1 MNDPYN
7 GNGRKSP
14 EDDLGR
20 SIEKE
25 VKETIGTVA
34 AALQDAAREV
44 STSLRDNESVQ
55 RTVKDLGAAARDGVQ
70 GIQSAIAQ
78 AQKNAEKEKRRRKRR
93 DYAKKANGALSEAGG
108 LMLPAGILAACAFSA
123 FEPGDPAGALILGFI
138 SLWFFAGA
146 FGAFLKSRTLRRI
159 ATYQS
164 VLGERSYCTL
174 QELSELTGK
183 SQGAVRKD
191 LFRLISS
198 GKYEDVYLAPDG
210 TRLFSGET
218 AYRLYLAQRQAQQEA
233 GARRQAQPA
242 RPEPAGVL
250 AECRAFLSD
259 LREQQRLI
267 SDAPVLEQVQRIE
280 EQTVQIIAWLEKH
293 PGGESQIRRFVSYYM
308 PTTLKLLRTYN
319 EVDPQA
325 DSSAVA
331 AEIQTDI
338 CGILYT
344 INTAFQSLQDN
355 LLKDTAMDVSAEI
368 SALETVL
375 AQEGLTKDEL
385 LGREGGEEGSA
396 GVWARSFLSS
406 FCCWSSCRACAR
418 KVCAARRMEKSIA
431 AHSMDTGPPER
442 AAHRCSPRSTAIPPG
457 HRRRAP
463 QARAVRRIRTLRA
476 AKATIRCGASS
487 CWACARAL
495 RAALGPR

>member
-34 AALQDAAREV
+34 GTRCQDAAREV

-78 AQKNAEKEKRRRKRR
+78 AQKNAEKEERRRKRR

-108 LMLPAGILAACAFSA
+108 LMRCLRAFWRRARFSA

-385 LGREGGEEGSA
+385 LGR
-396 GVWARSFLSS
+396 
-406 FCCWSSCRACAR
+406 
-418 KVCAARRMEKSIA
+418 
-431 AHSMDTGPPER
+431 
-442 AAHRCSPRSTAIPPG
+442 
-457 HRRRAP
+457 
-463 QARAVRRIRTLRA
+463 
-476 AKATIRCGASS
+476 
-487 CWACARAL
+487 
-495 RAALGPR
+495 

>member
-55 RTVKDLGAAARDGVQ
+55 RTVKDLGTAARDGVQ

-183 SQGAVRKD
+183 S
-191 LFRLISS
+191 
-198 GKYEDVYLAPDG
+198 
-210 TRLFSGET
+210 
-218 AYRLYLAQRQAQQEA
+218 
-233 GARRQAQPA
+233 
-242 RPEPAGVL
+242 
-250 AECRAFLSD
+250 
-259 LREQQRLI
+259 
-267 SDAPVLEQVQRIE
+267 
-280 EQTVQIIAWLEKH
+280 
-293 PGGESQIRRFVSYYM
+293 
-308 PTTLKLLRTYN
+308 
-319 EVDPQA
+319 
-325 DSSAVA
+325 
-331 AEIQTDI
+331 
-338 CGILYT
+338 
-344 INTAFQSLQDN
+344 
-355 LLKDTAMDVSAEI
+355 
-368 SALETVL
+368 
-375 AQEGLTKDEL
+375 
-385 LGREGGEEGSA
+385 
-396 GVWARSFLSS
+396 
-406 FCCWSSCRACAR
+406 
-418 KVCAARRMEKSIA
+418 
-431 AHSMDTGPPER
+431 
-442 AAHRCSPRSTAIPPG
+442 
-457 HRRRAP
+457 
-463 QARAVRRIRTLRA
+463 
-476 AKATIRCGASS
+476 
-487 CWACARAL
+487 
-495 RAALGPR
+495 

>member
-355 LLKDTAMDVSAEI
+355 LL
-368 SALETVL
+368 
-375 AQEGLTKDEL
+375 
-385 LGREGGEEGSA
+385 
-396 GVWARSFLSS
+396 
-406 FCCWSSCRACAR
+406 
-418 KVCAARRMEKSIA
+418 
-431 AHSMDTGPPER
+431 
-442 AAHRCSPRSTAIPPG
+442 
-457 HRRRAP
+457 
-463 QARAVRRIRTLRA
+463 
-476 AKATIRCGASS
+476 
-487 CWACARAL
+487 
-495 RAALGPR
+495 

>member
-34 AALQDAAREV
+34 AAR
-44 STSLRDNESVQ
+44 RDDESVQ
-55 RTVKDLGAAARDGVQ
+55 RTVKDLGSAARDGVQ

-93 DYAKKANGALSEAGG
+93 DYAKKANGALSEEGG

-218 AYRLYLAQRQAQQEA
+218 AYRLYLAQ
-233 GARRQAQPA
+233 RQAQPA

-385 LGREGGEEGSA
+385 LGR
-396 GVWARSFLSS
+396 
-406 FCCWSSCRACAR
+406 
-418 KVCAARRMEKSIA
+418 
-431 AHSMDTGPPER
+431 
-442 AAHRCSPRSTAIPPG
+442 
-457 HRRRAP
+457 
-463 QARAVRRIRTLRA
+463 
-476 AKATIRCGASS
+476 
-487 CWACARAL
+487 
-495 RAALGPR
+495 

>member
-242 RPEPAGVL
+242 RPE
-250 AECRAFLSD
+250 FWLS
-259 LREQQRLI
+259 
-267 SDAPVLEQVQRIE
+267 
-280 EQTVQIIAWLEKH
+280 
-293 PGGESQIRRFVSYYM
+293 
-308 PTTLKLLRTYN
+308 
-319 EVDPQA
+319 
-325 DSSAVA
+325 
-331 AEIQTDI
+331 
-338 CGILYT
+338 
-344 INTAFQSLQDN
+344 
-355 LLKDTAMDVSAEI
+355 
-368 SALETVL
+368 
-375 AQEGLTKDEL
+375 
-385 LGREGGEEGSA
+385 
-396 GVWARSFLSS
+396 
-406 FCCWSSCRACAR
+406 
-418 KVCAARRMEKSIA
+418 A
-431 AHSMDTGPPER
+431 AHF
-442 AAHRCSPRSTAIPPG
+442 
-457 HRRRAP
+457 
-463 QARAVRRIRTLRA
+463 
-476 AKATIRCGASS
+476 
-487 CWACARAL
+487 
-495 RAALGPR
+495 